1 MNIKVMKYLF
11 HHKEENEMKSINIYF
26 DTEFTGLQQDT
37 DLISIGMITEDG
49 KQFYAEFTDY
59 RDYLCDLWITENV
72 IKKMNHPQKIISDMM
87 TTITGCQDEVR
98 EFLLDWLDRQRK
110 NGDEKIQFVSD
121 VCHYDFV
128 LLIDLL
134 SDSGCASAINLPNYI
149 SPYCHDINQD
159 MTKFINTKTSNIGHI
174 TDYDSFNI
182 ERENFLKEF
191 NIIIPGDETLKHN
204 SLYDAKVIKSIY
216 ELCNK

>member
-1 MNIKVMKYLF
+1 MKV
-11 HHKEENEMKSINIYF
+11 INIYF
-26 DTEFTGLQQDT
+26 DTEFTGLQQNT

-59 RDYLCDLWITENV
+59 RNYLCDSWITENV
-72 IKKMNHPQKIISDMM
+72 IRKMTHPKKFISDRM
-87 TTITGCQDEVR
+87 TTITGGQYEVR
-98 EFLLDWLDRQRK
+98 EFLLDWFDRQRK

-134 SDSGCASAINLPNYI
+134 SDSEYSSAINLPNYI

-159 MTKFINTKTSNIGHI
+159 MTAFINEKTSHIKYI
-174 TDYDSFNI
+174 TDYDSFDI

-191 NIIIPGDETLKHN
+191 DIVIPGSETQKHN
-204 SLYDAKVIKSIY
+204 SLYDAKVIKLIY